1 MINYIEINKNYIK
14 YRDLLQKDRKV
25 DKKTYYRKKMRKL
38 DRKIEIKIVRKIY
51 IIKRDRKKID
61 RQLQIWKAKKIN
73 RQIEIKKETSRDIKI
88 EKIIGEK
95 IDRKLIKAYFA
106 QLSKSSISHGS
117 FYLFT
122 PT

>member
-14 YRDLLQKDRKV
+14 YRDILQKDRRL
-25 DKKTYYRKKMRKL
+25 DKKTYNRTKVRKL
-38 DRKIEIKIVRKIY
+38 DRKIEIKPVRKIH
-51 IIKRDRKKID
+51 IKEIERKSID
-61 RQLQIWKAKKIN
+61 SYRYGKAKKIN

-88 EKIIGEK
+88 EKMIGEK